1 MPGKVATRLFEAA
14 EAQHGYITAAQA
26 TAEGID
32 YRTLGMMARR
42 GIVERLSRG
51 VYRLSQYPPFRHGQ
65 YMEATLW
72 PQDGVPAVL
81 SHESALEFHG
91 MSDASPNR
99 VHITVPRSHR
109 IRRAI
114 PRHLVVHHEPLLPDD
129 VEMLDAVRVTTP
141 FRTIQ
146 DCIRAHLSTRL
157 VQQAI
162 EDGRR
167 SGKLTQR
174 QAVELKRER
183 HP

>member
-1 MPGKVATRLFEAA
+1 MPGKVAARLFEFA

-26 TAEGID
+26 AAKGID

-42 GIVERLSRG
+42 GVVERLSRG

-72 PQDGVPAVL
+72 PQEGVQAAL

-91 MSDASPNR
+91 LSDVNPNR

-114 PRHLVVHHEPLLPDD
+114 PRHLVVHHEALLPDD
-129 VEMLDAVRVTTP
+129 VEMLDAIWVTTP

-162 EDGRR
+162 DDGRR

-174 QAVELKRER
+174 QTVELKREL

>member
-1 MPGKVATRLFEAA
+1 
-14 EAQHGYITAAQA
+14 
-26 TAEGID
+26 
-32 YRTLGMMARR
+32 
-42 GIVERLSRG
+42 
-51 VYRLSQYPPFRHGQ
+51 
-65 YMEATLW
+65 
-72 PQDGVPAVL
+72 
-81 SHESALEFHG
+81 
-91 MSDASPNR
+91 
-99 VHITVPRSHR
+99 
-109 IRRAI
+109 
-114 PRHLVVHHEPLLPDD
+114 LVVHHEPLLPDD

-174 QAVELKRER
+174 QAGELKRER

>member
-1 MPGKVATRLFEAA
+1 MSGRVAARLLEFA

-26 TAEGID
+26 AAHGID

-42 GIVERLSRG
+42 GVVERLSRG
-51 VYRLSQYPPFRHGQ
+51 VYRLIQYPPFRHGQ

-72 PQDGVPAVL
+72 PQDGVQAVL

-91 MSDASPNR
+91 LSDVSPHR

-114 PRHLVVHHEPLLPDD
+114 PRHLVVRHDTLLPDD
-129 VEMLDAVRVTTP
+129 VEMLDAIRVTTP
-141 FRTIQ
+141 VRTIQ

-157 VQQAI
+157 IQQAI

-174 QAVELKRER
+174 QAVALRREL

>member
-1 MPGKVATRLFEAA
+1 MPGRVAAQLFEFA
-14 EAQHGYITAAQA
+14 EAQHGYVTAAQA
-26 TAEGID
+26 AAEGID

-51 VYRLSQYPPFRHGQ
+51 VYRLTQYPPFRNGQ

-72 PQDGVPAVL
+72 PQDGVQAVL
-81 SHESALEFHG
+81 SHESALELHG
-91 MSDASPNR
+91 LSDASPNR
-99 VHITVPRSHR
+99 VHIILPPPYR
-109 IRRAI
+109 IRRAT
-114 PRHLVVHHEPLLPDD
+114 PRHLVVHREALLPHE
-129 VEMLDAVRVTTP
+129 VEMLDGIQVTTP

-146 DCIRAHLSTRL
+146 DGIRTHLSTRL

-162 EDGRR
+162 QDGRR

-174 QAVELKRER
+174 QAAELKHEL

>member
-1 MPGKVATRLFEAA
+1 MQGKVAARLFEFA

-26 TAEGID
+26 SAEGID

-42 GIVERLSRG
+42 GVVERLSRG

-72 PQDGVPAVL
+72 PQDSVHAVL

-91 MSDASPNR
+91 LSDVSPNR
-99 VHITVPRSHR
+99 IHITVPRSHR

-114 PRHLVVHHEPLLPDD
+114 PRHLAVHHEALSPHD
-129 VEMLDAVRVTTP
+129 VETLDAIRVTTP

-146 DCIRAHLSTRL
+146 NCIRVHLSTRL

-174 QAVELKRER
+174 QLVELKREL